1 MEKIDAEVEIIND
14 VVCNYCGCLCDDLE
28 VTVKKEKITKVT
40 KGCVIARNRLLAPQ
54 ELVRCRVNGED
65 TALSAALSAA
75 AAILSR
81 AKNPLIYGLSS
92 TTCEAQK
99 IAVEIAEII
108 GANLDSTAS
117 VCHGPGSMARQ
128 MVGLP
133 TCTLGEVKNR
143 ADLVI
148 FWGANP
154 AEAHLRHMER
164 YSVIPKGMYMP
175 EGKKGRKTVVV
186 DVRKT
191 QPAKAADIFIQLK
204 QGYDY
209 EGISVLRALLAGEKP
224 AVAEVGGV
232 ALKTWEE
239 LLEAMKNAHYGVCF
253 FGMGLTMTRGKFNNV
268 RNAIALVRDLN
279 KITRFT
285 IVPMRG
291 HGNVAGVEQV
301 LSWQTG
307 FPFAINFSRGYPR
320 YNPGE
325 FTAVD
330 LLARGEVDAAL
341 IIASDPGAHFP
352 ATALEHLRKIPVVM
366 IDSAENCTSEM
377 ADVVIPVAAAGI
389 AATGTV
395 YRLDNVPLSLKKL
408 IDSPYC
414 SDEKVLDM
422 LKEAI
427 ATCTK

>member
-1 MEKIDAEVEIIND
+1 MEKLHD
-14 VVCNYCGCLCDDLE
+14 VVCNFCGCLCDDLE
-28 VTVKKEKITKVT
+28 VTVEENKITKVSRACII
-40 KGCVIARNRLLAPQ
+40 GRNRLLAPV
-54 ELVRCRVNGED
+54 EAVRCRVDGKDASLTE
-65 TALSAALSAA
+65 AVAAA
-75 AAILSR
+75 AAILRRS
-81 AKNPLIYGLSS
+81 KNPLIYGLSS

-99 IAVEIAEII
+99 KAVEIAEIT

-148 FWGANP
+148 FWGCNP

-164 YSVIPKGMYMP
+164 YAVNPKGMYIP
-175 EGKKGRKTVVV
+175 EGRKGRKTVIV

-191 QPAKAADIFIQLK
+191 QPARVADTFIQLQ

-209 EGISVLRALLAGEKP
+209 ECISVLRALLAGES
-224 AVAEVGGV
+224 VAAKEVGGV
-232 ALKTWEE
+232 EIETWKE
-239 LLEAMKNAHYGVCF
+239 LLEAMKNAYYGVCF

-279 KITRFT
+279 RFTRFT
-285 IVPMRG
+285 MIPMRG

-307 FPFAINFSRGYPR
+307 FPFAVNFSRGYPR

-330 LLARGEVDAAL
+330 LLARGEVDAAF

-352 ATALEHLRKIPVVM
+352 AAATEHLRKIPVVM
-366 IDSAENCTSEM
+366 VDSAENCTSEM
-377 ADVVIPVAAAGI
+377 SDVVIPVAAAGI
-389 AATGTV
+389 SAAGTA
-395 YRLDNVPLSLKKL
+395 YRLDNVPLRLKKL
-408 IDSPYC
+408 VHSPYL
-414 SDEKVLDM
+414 SDEQVLDM
-422 LKEAI
+422 LKEGI
-427 ATCTK
+427 LSCTG